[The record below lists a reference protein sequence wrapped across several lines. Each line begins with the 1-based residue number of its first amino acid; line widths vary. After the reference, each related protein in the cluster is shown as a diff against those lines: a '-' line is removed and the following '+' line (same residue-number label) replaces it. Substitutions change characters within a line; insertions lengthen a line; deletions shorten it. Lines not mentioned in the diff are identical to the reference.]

1 MGCDFERV
9 LLSECVLAVIDNR
22 GKTPPTNELSGHP
35 LYEVNSVSN
44 TSKYLL
50 ENAVRKYVDDSVYQS
65 KFRSGHLKRG
75 DIVVPTVGTLGQVAV
90 ASRDGQSIA
99 QNLVAFRSDPNI
111 CDSDYL
117 YYFLSSSKT
126 RKQILNLDIGGV
138 QPSIKV
144 PHLLDME
151 VILPPLDL
159 QKRISNILSIFDDA
173 IELNNRIN
181 DYLAEIA
188 IALFNKQCPQTKQLN
203 AVLSNIAEITM
214 GQSPVGSS
222 YNEEGNGVV
231 FYQGRAEFGSFF
243 PRRRLFT
250 TEPKRMAREGDTLMS
265 VRAPVGDLNVAN
277 EDCCIGRGLAAI
289 HSEGSQSFVHYLM
302 RAQAKQLNSFNNNG
316 TVFGS
321 INGKALKE
329 LPVFLPSN
337 DAIASLDSLLEPID
351 MLIRRNDDEIQ
362 ALEQLRDALLPK
374 LMSGE
379 INVSEVE
386 LPKQLNNHLYGYL

>member
-9 LLSECVLAVIDNR
+9 LLSECVLAAIDNR